1 MPRHTLIPIADG
13 VEEIET
19 VTIIDTLRRA
29 GTQVTVASCKTDGS
43 LTITAS
49 RGVILTADEH
59 ISHVTD
65 KSFHLIAVPGGM
77 PGAEN
82 LRDCPFLTH
91 LLKAQKAAGKWYA
104 AICAAPAV
112 VLSHHSLLDNTRAT
126 CYPSFMEHLEG
137 AFVQPGDSVVVDLKH
152 HVITAQGP
160 GNALGFSFKLVDAL
174 YGKDAFRPIAKQ
186 MVAGWAL

>member
-1 MPRHTLIPIADG
+1 MPRQALIPIANG
-13 VEEIET
+13 CEEIEA

-29 GTQVTVASCKTDGS
+29 GTQVTVASCQTDGN

-49 RGVILTADEH
+49 RGITITADSH
-59 ISHVTD
+59 ISNQKD
-65 KSFHLIAVPGGM
+65 KSFHMIAVPGGM

-82 LRDCPFLTH
+82 LRNCPHLTK
-91 LLKAQKAAGKWYA
+91 LLKTQQSLGKWYA

-112 VLSHHSLLDNTRAT
+112 VLSYHGLLDNVKAT
-126 CYPSFMEHLEG
+126 CYPSFIEQLEG
-137 AFVQPGDSVVVDLKH
+137 ALAQPADPVVVDEKNR
-152 HVITAQGP
+152 VITAQGP
-160 GNALGFSFKLVDAL
+160 GNALGFSFKLIDAL